1 MDGISQGV
9 SSVGMIMPELCVIGR
24 TGTARIDKDSTANEN
39 PLDQRP
45 VKQRDLV
52 FSYHRSGEWVV
63 SQGIID
69 PFDR

>member
-1 MDGISQGV
+1 
-9 SSVGMIMPELCVIGR
+9 MIMPELCVIGR

-52 FSYHRSGEWVV
+52 FFNH
-63 SQGIID
+63 
-69 PFDR
+69 